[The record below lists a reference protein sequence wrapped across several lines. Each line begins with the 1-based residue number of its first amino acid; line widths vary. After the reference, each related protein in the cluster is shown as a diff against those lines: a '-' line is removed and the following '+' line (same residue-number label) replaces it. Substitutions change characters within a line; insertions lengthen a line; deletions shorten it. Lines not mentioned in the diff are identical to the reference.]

1 MTLYFYEHNAALF
14 TMGILFGMFIA
25 VIIFAFIVPKDNEDS
40 IKTIKPRK
48 SFHELLEL
56 IRNKIKED
64 LSK

>member
-1 MTLYFYEHNAALF
+1 MTLYFYEHNMVLF
-14 TMGILFGMFIA
+14 AMGMLFGMFAA
-25 VIIFAFIVPKDNEDS
+25 VLIFAFAVPKDKEAG
-40 IKTIKPRK
+40 IKIVKPRK